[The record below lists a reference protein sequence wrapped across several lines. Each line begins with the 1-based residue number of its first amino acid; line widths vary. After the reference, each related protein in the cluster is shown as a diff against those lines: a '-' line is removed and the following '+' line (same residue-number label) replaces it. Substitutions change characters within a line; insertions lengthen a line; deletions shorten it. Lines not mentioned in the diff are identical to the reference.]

1 MSAIEIR
8 GIDHVVLRVTD
19 VSASLRF
26 YCDVLGCREERRL
39 DELGLIQL
47 RAGAALIDLVPIDS
61 PLGREPSYGQY
72 FVMTVEARL
81 ASGDVERRS
90 LPLVATNPRASGQR

>member
-1 MSAIEIR
+1 MASKALNTENS
-8 GIDHVVLRVTD
+8 VLACDTVIVGGGPAVESGWR
-19 VSASLRF
+19 ASF
-26 YCDVLGCREERRL
+26 YL
-39 DELGLIQL
+39 
-47 RAGAALIDLVPIDS
+47 DS